1 MRALTV
7 EGSGNVTANSI
18 DAWAG
23 FTLIDILAGLRVRF
37 EDKTF
42 GAGAGVGAW
51 SISAQAIVTQQSV
64 HQTFININTVFATS
78 V

>member
-7 EGSGNVTANSI
+7 EGSGNVSANSI

-23 FTLIDILAGLRVRF
+23 LTLIDILAGLRVGF
-37 EDKTF
+37 EDKAF
-42 GAGAGVGAW
+42 GTGAGVGAW

-64 HQTFININTVFATS
+64 YQTFININTVFATT